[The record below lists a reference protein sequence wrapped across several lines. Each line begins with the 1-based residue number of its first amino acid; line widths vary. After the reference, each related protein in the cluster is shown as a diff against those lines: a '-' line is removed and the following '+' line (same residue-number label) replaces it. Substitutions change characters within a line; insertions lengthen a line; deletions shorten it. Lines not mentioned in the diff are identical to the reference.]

1 MAFTI
6 IKTNA
11 LAFGIVINV
20 SPGGGW
26 TTPGGF
32 ETDYTLFNSAAASQ
46 GSWLLRIDKP
56 NKTVIATPVV

>member
-1 MAFTI
+1 VRT
-6 IKTNA
+6 
-11 LAFGIVINV
+11 
-20 SPGGGW
+20 
-26 TTPGGF
+26 GGF